1 MDYLYIVICI
11 LKNNKNMSQQEIN
24 ISIQEL
30 VYRVSAATRGSMSE
44 EFSDDLIGYGWQV
57 DEDTF
62 LNDVQQY
69 VGEKFDDGDILD
81 KEMVEQ
87 MIYEGLLNL
96 ENFMLDFYEVN
107 YEGENEEGEDE
118 EFTGKLKDCL
128 NKFNISSF
136 KKEWKL
142 EELVQNW
149 DGYEDYIFN
158 DSESDESYDDIFGEY

>member
-1 MDYLYIVICI
+1 MKPINLIDKIERRKVLRRINTINVFDFDYSPSENDQL
-11 LKNNKNMSQQEIN
+11 
-24 ISIQEL
+24 EL
-30 VYRVSAATRGSMSE
+30 
-44 EFSDDLIGYGWQV
+44 
-57 DEDTF
+57 
-62 LNDVQQY
+62 
-69 VGEKFDDGDILD
+69 
-81 KEMVEQ
+81 
-87 MIYEGLLNL
+87 
-96 ENFMLDFYEVN
+96 N

-128 NKFNISSF
+128 KKFNISSF